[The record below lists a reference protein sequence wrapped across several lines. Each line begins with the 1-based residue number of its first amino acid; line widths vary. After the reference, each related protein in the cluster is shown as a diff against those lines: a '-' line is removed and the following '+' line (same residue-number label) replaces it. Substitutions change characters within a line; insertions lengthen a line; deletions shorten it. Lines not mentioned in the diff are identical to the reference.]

1 MRISI
6 YIVISAYL
14 LIKVISGE
22 KMGNQQAD
30 QLTGAQLYA
39 KYCLTCHQADGNGVR
54 GQFPPLS
61 GNSKVTGPATDVI
74 RIVLFGL
81 EGPITVNER
90 DYNQL
95 MPAQGYLTDK
105 QIADILSYVRSSW
118 ENKATSVTAD
128 DVAKTRKLGKPAKSN

>member
-1 MRISI
+1 MIP
-6 YIVISAYL
+6 
-14 LIKVISGE
+14 GE
-22 KMGNQQAD
+22 EKLSQQAD

-39 KYCLTCHQADGNGVR
+39 KYCLTCHQADGNGVH
-54 GQFPPLS
+54 GQFPPLA
-61 GNSKVTGPATDVI
+61 GNSKITGPATDVI

-105 QIADILSYVRSSW
+105 QIADILSYVRSNW
-118 ENKATSVTAD
+118 GNKAPPIKPD
-128 DVAKTRKLGKPAKSN
+128 DVAKTRKPGKVKK